1 MMREFELNIAGKDFL
16 TIEEAAHYAC
26 VSSSQFRDKAREHG
40 LRPFRWMGKTVY
52 RKDDI
57 RRAMERAADLA
68 SAEEPAPDTP
78 SLARTGFAVLAAA
91 NEAHAR
97 RRARRTGA

>member
-1 MMREFELNIAGKDFL
+1 MRALELNIAGKDFL

-26 VSSSQFRDKAREHG
+26 VSLSQFRDKAREHG
-40 LRPFRWMGKTVY
+40 LRSFRWMGKTVY

-57 RRAMERAADLA
+57 RRAMERAADL
-68 SAEEPAPDTP
+68 SAADDVAPDTP
-78 SLARTGFAVLAAA
+78 ALARTGFSVLAAA

-97 RRARRTGA
+97 RKARRASA